1 MAYARGFEEDIFF
14 SYGHIDNEPVCSS
27 EPWVEYFHV
36 QLERR
41 LAQLLG
47 ENVAIWRDAKLQGND
62 YLDDAIRERIAKA
75 AVLISILSPRYLKS
89 GYCRQEL
96 ATFFDTAQQTG
107 GVRVG
112 NWSRVFKVVKTSVD
126 REALPV
132 ELREILDYPFFEID
146 QDTKRLREFSIDP
159 GDKEGYLKFR
169 HKLDDVAQDI
179 CKLLEVFKSGREA
192 DPKATVYIAETTS
205 DLDPARDNIRRELQQ
220 YGCVVLPDRPLSLN
234 GAKFRED
241 VRAFLTRCR
250 MSIHLVGE
258 MHAVVPEGE
267 DDCSARIQLDL
278 AGEQAALKP
287 DGCRLVWI
295 SPDAKPKDSHQVALI
310 DYIARDSCNQP
321 RTEMIQGKLES
332 VKTFVQAK
340 LSQEPAKDKLPASDA
355 AQPLVYLICDNR
367 DIEAIAVLDE
377 ELFKRGFEV
386 NRSALEGDE
395 SSLREWHKEN
405 LRECDSALIFWG
417 AGNELW
423 LRSKLLDLKKAP
435 GYGRSKPMLGKG
447 VYVSAPDTAE
457 KARFRSNEACVIES
471 SKPSQLESFMA
482 QLKRAYER

>member
-14 SYGHIDNEPVCSS
+14 SYGHIDNEPICGQ
-27 EPWVEYFHV
+27 EPWVKYLHA
-36 QLERR
+36 QLAKR

-47 ENVAIWRDAKLQGND
+47 ENVSIWRDERLQGND
-62 YLDDAIRERIAKA
+62 YLSDEIKEKVAKA
-75 AVLISILSPRYLKS
+75 AVLVSILSPRYLMS
-89 GYCRQEL
+89 DWCRKEL
-96 ATFFDTAQQTG
+96 QAFFGAAEHTG
-107 GVRVG
+107 GIRVG
-112 NWSRVFKVVKTSVD
+112 NQARVFKVVKTFI
-126 REALPV
+126 EPKTLPP
-132 ELREILDYPFFEID
+132 ELSDILDYQFFKVD
-146 QDTKRLREFSIDP
+146 PAANRAREFSIDQT
-159 GDKEGYLKFR
+159 DKEGYLEFCKRFED
-169 HKLDDVAQDI
+169 LAQDI
-179 CKLLEVFKSGREA
+179 TLLLKAFRTGQDSA
-192 DPKATVYIAETTS
+192 PKATVYVAETTS
-205 DLDPARDNIRRELQQ
+205 ELADARDKIRRELQQ
-220 YGCVVLPDRPLSLN
+220 YGCLVLPDRPLSLY

-241 VRAFLTRCR
+241 VRAFLIRCR

-258 MHAVVPEGE
+258 MRAVVPEGE
-267 DDCSARIQLDL
+267 DDCSSKIQLDL

-295 SPDAKPKDSHQVALI
+295 SPGAKPKDSHQVALI
-310 DYIARDSCNQP
+310 DYIARESCNQP

-340 LSQEPAKDKLPASDA
+340 LNQEPAKDKLPASDA
-355 AQPLVYLICDNR
+355 EKTLIYLICDTR
-367 DIEAIAVLDE
+367 DIEAIAALED
-377 ELFKRGFEV
+377 ELFQCGFEA

-405 LRECDSALIFWG
+405 LRECDAALIFWG

-447 VYVSAPDTAE
+447 VYMSAPDTAE

-482 QLKRAYER
+482 QLKRYER